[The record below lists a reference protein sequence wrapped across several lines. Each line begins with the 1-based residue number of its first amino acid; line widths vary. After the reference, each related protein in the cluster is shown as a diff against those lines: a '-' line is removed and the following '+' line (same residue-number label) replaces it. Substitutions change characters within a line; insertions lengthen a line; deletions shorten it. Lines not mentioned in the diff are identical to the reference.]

1 MEHAAQER
9 FPLVAGV
16 AVLATGVFAGWV
28 GLGVGGEAV
37 VRYVDDLAT
46 VLAALAATLLCVGAA
61 RRHAQPMRRFWS
73 LLAGASACWMLA
85 EIVWAAYELVLHA
98 EVPIPSWADVGYL
111 IAVPLAIAALIT
123 HPATRQGNAQRA
135 RSLLDGLVLATS
147 LLFLSWTLVL
157 GPLWRSSDLSTS
169 GGVIGLA
176 YPFSDVVI
184 VFFIVLAV
192 RGMTGRNRLSLWCLL
207 AGLLAMAL
215 SDTGYAYL
223 TQVQSYGTGQLIDT
237 GWFAAYLGIALS
249 AYSSR
254 GGKVLAAQVDH
265 SQPTLASLVIP
276 FFPVLLALGVFG
288 VQTRLGHQP
297 DRAAWAMTLA
307 LVVLVLSRQ
316 ALLLLDVAR
325 SKPKTD
331 AILPSGLPTWRS
343 ESVSGPR

>member
-1 MEHAAQER
+1 MI
-9 FPLVAGV
+9 AGV
-16 AVLATGVFAGWV
+16 AVLATGVFAAWV
-28 GLGVGGEAV
+28 GLGVGGETV

-46 VLAALAATLLCVGAA
+46 VLAALAATLFCALAA
-61 RRHAQPMRRFWS
+61 RRHDRRMRTFWG
-73 LLAGASACWMLA
+73 LLSGAAACWTLA
-85 EIVWAAYELVLHA
+85 EIVWAVYELVLHT
-98 EVPIPSWADVGYL
+98 EVPIPSWADLGYL
-111 IAVPLAIAALIT
+111 IAVPLALAALIT

-192 RGMTGRNRLSLWCLL
+192 RGMTGRDRLPLWCLL
-207 AGLLAMAL
+207 GGLLAMAL

-237 GWFAAYLGIALS
+237 GWFAAYLGIALG

-254 GGKVLAAQVDH
+254 GGQVLAAQVDH
-265 SQPTLASLVIP
+265 SQPTLASLVVP

-297 DRAAWAMTLA
+297 DRAAWAMALA
-307 LVVLVLSRQ
+307 LVVLVLFRQ
-316 ALLLLDVAR
+316 ALLLLGVAR
-325 SKPKTD
+325 SKRETD